1 MRAQACRAFWTGAD
15 AEAAGYVEVSSLCSL
30 CGVAKDTLHHRLFC
44 CSAVVEM
51 RKEVLPD
58 WLVDAAC
65 DTSDPEYE
73 EELFLYGAFR
83 HPGD

>member
-1 MRAQACRAFWTGAD
+1 
-15 AEAAGYVEVSSLCSL
+15 
-30 CGVAKDTLHHRLFC
+30 
-44 CSAVVEM
+44 M

-83 HPGD
+83 HPGDVAPKPLCDGGVSLLCGMSRTSLLLLPRAVLT